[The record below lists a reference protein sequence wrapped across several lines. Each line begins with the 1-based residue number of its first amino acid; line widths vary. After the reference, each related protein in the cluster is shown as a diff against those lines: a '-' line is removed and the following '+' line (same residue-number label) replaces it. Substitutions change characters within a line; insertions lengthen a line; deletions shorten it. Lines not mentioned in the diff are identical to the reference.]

1 MNALDQW
8 KKEEARRAWLLI
20 FMMALG
26 VVDVLA
32 LGVLAWLN

>member
-1 MNALDQW
+1 MNALDQY

-26 VVDVLA
+26 
-32 LGVLAWLN
+32 LGALAWLS